1 MSIGILSREPL
12 HASVVR
18 EPRSARYR
26 ATATEIL
33 GGTRLAVVAA
43 DARDTSLVMRSR
55 GLGFADVLTEGDHH
69 VRHHLAL
76 ARGDQVPH
84 DHEDT

>member
-1 MSIGILSREPL
+1 
-12 HASVVR
+12 
-18 EPRSARYR
+18 
-26 ATATEIL
+26 
-33 GGTRLAVVAA
+33 
-43 DARDTSLVMRSR
+43 
-55 GLGFADVLTEGDHH
+55 VLTEGDHH